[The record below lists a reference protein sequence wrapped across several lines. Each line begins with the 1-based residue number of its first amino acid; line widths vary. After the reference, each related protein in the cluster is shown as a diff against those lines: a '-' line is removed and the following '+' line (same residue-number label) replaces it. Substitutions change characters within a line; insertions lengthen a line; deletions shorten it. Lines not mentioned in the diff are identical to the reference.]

1 MILLLHNR
9 YRTLGGEERVVDDLL
24 RVIPEHLGEPAELLE
39 RRSASLSRAAAA
51 RGLLRGGLDPEEV
64 TAAVERTGARVVHAH
79 NVHPAFGWR
88 ALAAARAAGART
100 VLHLHQYRL
109 VCAVGTCLDPDGLDC
124 TRCHGRDTTPGLRRR
139 CRGSLPDAA
148 VYAAGLARWSAR
160 LVAEADALVTPSA
173 FTLDRLRQLGAP
185 IDGREVHVIANPVA
199 VPQLRAD
206 PATGAYALCSA
217 RLAPDKGVD
226 VAIEACARAGTALVV
241 TGHGPQEAEL
251 RALAARCAA
260 DVRFAGRVSDEELAR
275 LRAGAAL
282 AVVPSRFAETFGLSA
297 AESMAYGLPV
307 AATRV
312 GALTDLLPDD
322 DLVPPGDAGALAAL
336 ITARFGDAERGARNA
351 EHIATFASPA
361 TVAHQL
367 AAVYAG

>member
-24 RVIPEHLGEPAELLE
+24 RVIPEHLGESAELLE
-39 RRSASLSRAAAA
+39 RRSASLSRTEAA

-160 LVAEADALVTPSA
+160 LVAEADALVTPSR

-185 IDGREVHVIANPVA
+185 IDGREVHVIANPVE
-199 VPQLRAD
+199 VPPLRAD

-226 VAIEACARAGTALVV
+226 VAIEACARAGVPLVV

-251 RALAARCAA
+251 RALAARCGA
-260 DVRFAGRVSDEELAR
+260 DVRFAGRVSDAELAR

-297 AESMAYGLPV
+297 AEAMAHGLPV

-312 GALTDLLPDD
+312 GALPDLLPGG
-322 DLVPPGDAGALAAL
+322 DLVPPGDVAALAAL
-336 ITARFGDAERGARNA
+336 VAARYGDAESGLRNA
-351 EHIATFASPA
+351 SHVAQFASPA
-361 TVAHQL
+361 AVARDL